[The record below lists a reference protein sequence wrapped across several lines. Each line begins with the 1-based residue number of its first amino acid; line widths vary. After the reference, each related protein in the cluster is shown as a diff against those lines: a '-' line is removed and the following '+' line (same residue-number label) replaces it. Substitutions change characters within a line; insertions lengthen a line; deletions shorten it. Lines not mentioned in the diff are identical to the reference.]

1 MKKIT
6 LLLALFLSFSVFSQ
20 DSDVT
25 VSIKNKE
32 GVNFD
37 QYDLIKDVNRLYPD
51 ILVSKFV
58 INNYKTNL
66 KTKEIVTSD
75 FVYDIPADCKF
86 YYVTIDNGGYSLTYT
101 YSLLDGT
108 LISGNIRKFNGQFF
122 RMLYKSLGEKRIVQ
136 YYIDGKLIN
145 EVKN

>member
-51 ILVSKFV
+51 ILV
-58 INNYKTNL
+58 
-66 KTKEIVTSD
+66 
-75 FVYDIPADCKF
+75 
-86 YYVTIDNGGYSLTYT
+86 
-101 YSLLDGT
+101 
-108 LISGNIRKFNGQFF
+108 
-122 RMLYKSLGEKRIVQ
+122 RMLYKSLGEKRTVQ

>member
-6 LLLALFLSFSVFSQ
+6 LLLVMFTAFSVFSQ

-58 INNYKTNL
+58 INNY
-66 KTKEIVTSD
+66 D
-75 FVYDIPADCKF
+75 YPQFVPFA
-86 YYVTIDNGGYSLTYT
+86 
-101 YSLLDGT
+101 LL
-108 LISGNIRKFNGQFF
+108 S
-122 RMLYKSLGEKRIVQ
+122 
-136 YYIDGKLIN
+136 YI
-145 EVKN
+145 

>member
-20 DSDVT
+20 DSDVA

-32 GVNFD
+32 GINFD

-66 KTKEIVTSD
+66 KTKEIVTAD

-86 YYVTIDNGGYSLTYT
+86 YYVTIDNGGYSLTYS

-108 LISGNIRKFNGQFF
+108 LITGNIRKFNGQFF
-122 RMLYKSLGEKRIVQ
+122 RMLYKSLGEKRTVQ